1 MFKNWSE
8 KKFLESNETIFKL
21 AYISEINEWDNRNH
35 LERISKYA
43 YVIASSLGLST
54 EEATI
59 ISIACQL
66 HDVGKILTPVEILR
80 TTGNIQPGDWEII
93 EKHTFLGAKILE
105 SKSSFLLQTGSVIAM
120 THHERWDGSGYPQH
134 LKGQEIPLSGS
145 ICALLDVYDALT
157 TARIY
162 RQIIAEEE
170 ALRIINENS
179 GILFDPKIVKAFE
192 KEFLEIRKIK
202 NACEK
207 N

>member
-93 EKHTFLGAKILE
+93 EKHTSLGAKILE

-145 ICALLDVYDALT
+145 ICSLLDVFDALT
-157 TARIY
+157 TPRIY
-162 RQIIAEEE
+162 KQIIADEE
-170 ALRIINENS
+170 ALRMVKGSS
-179 GILFDPKIVKAFE
+179 GILFDPKIVKIFE
-192 KEFLEIRKIK
+192 KEFVEIRKIK
-202 NACEK
+202 KTYE
-207 N
+207 